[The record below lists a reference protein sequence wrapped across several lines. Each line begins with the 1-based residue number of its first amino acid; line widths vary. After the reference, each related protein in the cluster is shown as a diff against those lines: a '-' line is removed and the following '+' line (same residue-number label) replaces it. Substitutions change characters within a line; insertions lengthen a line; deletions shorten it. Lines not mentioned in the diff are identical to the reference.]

1 MVRVFPRPGH
11 YLPGNAGNQVH
22 PLLLRRHYHHARN
35 MMSLGQHQALCRA
48 RRRLQDTDPHAATVA
63 DIAAEAGLSQYQF
76 IRRFAAVFGETPHQL
91 RQRHRLE
98 RAREMLLL
106 GRLPV
111 TDVCLAVGFSSLGSF
126 STLFSRRFGMPPS
139 RFRRLASGDD
149 PARHQP
155 GCLTLMAQAWRTQ

>member
-1 MVRVFPRPGH
+1 M
-11 YLPGNAGNQVH
+11 
-22 PLLLRRHYHHARN
+22 
-35 MMSLGQHQALCRA
+35 
-48 RRRLQDTDPHAATVA
+48 A
-63 DIAAEAGLSQYQF
+63 DIAAEAGLSRYQF

-106 GRLPV
+106 GELPV

-126 STLFSRRFGMPPS
+126 SSLFSRRFGMSPS
-139 RFRRLASGDD
+139 RFRKFASGGD

-155 GCLTLMAQAWRTQ
+155 GCLTLMAQAWRMQ

>member
-1 MVRVFPRPGH
+1 MPIK
-11 YLPGNAGNQVH
+11 LP
-22 PLLLRRHYHHARN
+22 N
-35 MMSLGQHQALCRA
+35 MISPGQHQALCRA
-48 RRRLQDTDPHAATVA
+48 RRRLQDTNPDAGTVA

-106 GRLPV
+106 SRLPV

-139 RFRRLASGDD
+139 RFRRLESGGD
-149 PARHQP
+149 PAQHQP
-155 GCLTLMAQAWRTQ
+155 GCLTLMARAWQAP